1 MSRMKSAFCSHC
13 FCSMLP
19 NGDYFCCKCGRTAK
33 ESAVISFLDNYPQWN
48 DEDKTVFPEVRKLNV
63 EEMNSRLLSDEDLS
77 LVVGYTTPDSQA
89 IDDYERSV
97 AIAQD
102 ARTSQWWMEKMDKL
116 IVKPECYKKEEECCL
131 AWGRCGPCEYL
142 RWQDMKEIEIRRLN
156 ENKSCL

>member
-1 MSRMKSAFCSHC
+1 MSEIKTAFCSHC
-13 FCSMLP
+13 FCSMLS

-48 DEDKTVFPEVRKLNV
+48 DGDKTVFPEVRKLNA

-77 LVVGYTTPDSQA
+77 LVVGYTIPDSQA

-131 AWGRCGPCEYL
+131 TWGRCGPCEYL